1 MADRGCSVLGLTRS
15 CKLGPNGLQTVSR
28 MFLEWQLQQDQG
40 PQSLERS
47 VSAPSGE
54 SLLRV
59 LSFETCLSGAGVP
72 SAPGSAATVRLP
84 LGPVS
89 DSASLLRSFSDVT
102 AQGQGSI
109 LDSGPGA
116 PSSVSGTRKDPCG

>member
-40 PQSLERS
+40 PQSLGAPCLLLQGKSAQRS
-47 VSAPSGE
+47 CPFK
-54 SLLRV
+54 SLPLW
-59 LSFETCLSGAGVP
+59 GWVP

-84 LGPVS
+84 LGPL
-89 DSASLLRSFSDVT
+89 DSASLLGSFSDVT
-102 AQGQGSI
+102 AQGQGPI
-109 LDSGPGA
+109 LDSRPWSLAPQSGDQGP
-116 PSSVSGTRKDPCG
+116 SG